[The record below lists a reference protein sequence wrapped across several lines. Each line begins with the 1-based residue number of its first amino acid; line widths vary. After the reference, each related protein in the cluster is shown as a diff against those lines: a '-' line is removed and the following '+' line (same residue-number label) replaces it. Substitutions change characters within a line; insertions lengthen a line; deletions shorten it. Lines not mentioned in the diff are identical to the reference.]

1 MEFGDKNRKWRENH
15 IGEGSGTQWGEKIG
29 ETKMREFGKMLGE
42 YQMGEREGEREKLR
56 KRNKRLMQKK

>member
-1 MEFGDKNRKWRENH
+1 
-15 IGEGSGTQWGEKIG
+15 
-29 ETKMREFGKMLGE
+29 MREYGKMLGE